1 MNSGAD
7 LAALI
12 ERARAG
18 DGRAFEVLARREER
32 ALYRHAARIVGPGP
46 DAEDVVQDAFL
57 SAWRSIGS
65 FEGTSFRAWLFRIVT
80 NRALDR
86 VRARKRRPELPHE
99 PAEDEE
105 VSWAEPAA
113 PGPDL
118 AQLASSREALAVVDE
133 ALKAVPEEQRA
144 ALLLRDVEGFAY
156 DQIAMMTGVEI
167 GTVKSRIHRA
177 RLAVRNTLIQRGWRG
192 SKGGGNRT
200 ARPAFLWK
208 RDEHEPSSARPAVG
222 LPR

>member
-1 MNSGAD
+1 MKSEVDAE

-12 ERARAG
+12 ARARAG
-18 DGRAFEVLARREER
+18 DSRAFDDLARREER
-32 ALYRHAARIVGPGP
+32 ALYRHAARIVGPGA

-57 SAWRSIGS
+57 SAWRSIRS

-86 VRARKRRPELPHE
+86 MRARKRRPELPLE
-99 PAEDEE
+99 PADDVE
-105 VSWAEPAA
+105 VTWAEPAS

-118 AQLASSREALAVVDE
+118 ADMAASQEALRVVEE
-133 ALKAVPEEQRA
+133 ALESVPAEQRA

-156 DQIAMMTGVEI
+156 EEIAFMTGVEI

-177 RLAVRNTLIQRGWRG
+177 RVAVRNTLITRGWRG
-192 SKGGGNRT
+192 SAG
-200 ARPAFLWK
+200 
-208 RDEHEPSSARPAVG
+208 
-222 LPR
+222 